1 MKYTVVYV
9 ATVSEDGEFTPEW
22 RVSSKRFN
30 TPEEAQ
36 EYADGVAQSRRA
48 FVAEIDA

>member
-9 ATVSEDGEFTPEW
+9 AAMTDDSTFTPEW

-36 EYADGVAQSRRA
+36 DYADGIATSRRA
-48 FVAEIDA
+48 FVAQIDA